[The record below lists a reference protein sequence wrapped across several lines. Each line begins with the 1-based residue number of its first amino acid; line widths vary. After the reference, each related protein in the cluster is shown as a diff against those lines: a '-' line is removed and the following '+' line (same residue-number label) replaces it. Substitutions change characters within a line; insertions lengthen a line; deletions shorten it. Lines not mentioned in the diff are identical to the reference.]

1 MKYLKI
7 HLGTFKETFNE
18 WNNSSAS
25 KDSASIA
32 YYAIFSLPGLLIIV
46 IWIAGIFF
54 GDEAIR
60 GEITR
65 QASGIA
71 GKDIADSIQTMIM
84 SAVWDNQNIWMKIF
98 GILTLIF
105 GATTLF
111 FQMQRS
117 LNTLWDVEAAP
128 KKAFQKYVLD
138 RANSLGMILIIAFLL
153 LISLILSS
161 ILGLA
166 NEWITRHFGLETF
179 LMARIINF
187 VLSFLV
193 VVVLFAFMFKV
204 LPDVEISWRSVWM
217 GAFVTALLFNIGKF
231 LLSYYFEIS
240 KPTSIF
246 GAAGTIILLMMWINY
261 TCQLV
266 FFGAEFTKVY
276 AQKMGHFIQPS
287 RHAKWSA
294 AKIVERFFEQK
305 RKQSKRRMKINMS
318 FF

>member
-1 MKYLKI
+1 MNYLKFTWQ
-7 HLGTFKETFNE
+7 LLKDTFHD

-46 IWIAGIFF
+46 IWIAGFFF
-54 GDEAIR
+54 GDEAVKGR
-60 GEITR
+60 ITYH
-65 QASGIA
+65 ASAIA
-71 GKDIADSIQTMIM
+71 GKEIADSLQTMIL

-128 KKAFQKYVLD
+128 KKAFQKYILD

-153 LISLILSS
+153 LTSLLLSS
-161 ILGLA
+161 MLGLA

-179 LMARIINF
+179 ILAQIINF
-187 VLSFLV
+187 VVSFLV
-193 VVVLFAFMFKV
+193 VVVLFAMMFKI

-231 LLSYYFEIS
+231 LLGIYFELS

-246 GAAGTIILLMMWINY
+246 GAAGTVILLMMWVNY
-261 TCQLV
+261 SCQLV

-276 AQKMGHFIQPS
+276 AYKMGHFIKPS
-287 RHAKWSA
+287 QHAKWSA
-294 AKIVERFFEQK
+294 AKLLKDALHKEDSNQSVE
-305 RKQSKRRMKINMS
+305 
-318 FF
+318 

>member
-1 MKYLKI
+1 MKYLKFTWQ
-7 HLGTFKETFNE
+7 LLKETFTE
-18 WNNSSAS
+18 WNSGNAS
-25 KDSASIA
+25 RDSASLA

-54 GDEAIR
+54 GNEAVQ
-60 GEITR
+60 GQITA

-71 GKDIADSIQTMIM
+71 GKEIADSLQTMIA
-84 SAVWDNQNIWMKIF
+84 SAVWDNQNVLMKIF

-111 FQMQRS
+111 FQMQHS

-153 LISLILSS
+153 LTSLILSS
-161 ILGLA
+161 MLGLA

-179 LMARIINF
+179 LMVQVLNF
-187 VLSFLV
+187 VLSFAV
-193 VVVLFAFMFKV
+193 IVVLFALMFKV

-231 LLSYYFEIS
+231 LLGFYFEIS

-246 GAAGTIILLMMWINY
+246 GAAGTIILLMMWVNY
-261 TCQLV
+261 SCQLV

-276 AQKMGHFIQPS
+276 ANKMNHNIRPS

-294 AKIVERFFEQK
+294 AKLLKDAMHKIDSN
-305 RKQSKRRMKINMS
+305 QSVG
-318 FF
+318 